1 MDKTHFTGNDI
12 KQLAAK
18 GITMAQAMAQLH
30 LLQQGAPHRPLA
42 RPCTVDD
49 GIKSLTEKE
58 INACVARYDS
68 EAHKRQITKFVPAS
82 GAATRM
88 FMDLIQLEQTDAFV
102 ETDWLVAKAER
113 GDKPSQTMLTVMQNL
128 PHFAFYEALTALS
141 SHEKIPLTRLEKRG
155 HYLRVLRYLLHP
167 VGLNYARMPKGLIL
181 FHRSPRGPRTAFEEH
196 LVEAAQYAKGKK
208 GICRLHFTVS
218 DEHLPRFEA
227 LLNHVRHRHESDL
240 EVKLNVHF
248 STQKSSTDTL
258 ATTPEGAPF
267 RNADDSLLFRPGGH
281 GALMDNLNRL
291 NGDIL
296 FIKNIDNVVPDHL
309 KPTTTRYKK
318 VLGGL
323 LMAIQAETFLWIR
336 RLTVTHPT
344 PSLVDEAYEFGTRHL
359 NLTPPAGHK
368 SAPTASRLTWILEH
382 LNRPIRVCGVVK
394 NSGEPGGGPFW
405 VEEKN
410 GGLSLQIVE
419 SVAVSPKPSQ
429 QCILNAAT
437 HFNPVDIVCGTLD
450 VNGAPFDLSKF
461 INPEAV
467 FISQK
472 SKAGQHLNA
481 LELPGLW
488 NGAMAYWN
496 TLFVEVPPETFNPVK
511 TITDLIKASHLAPT
525 PAPQPESGGPP

>member
-1 MDKTHFTGNDI
+1 MPMNQIHLTGNDI

-18 GITMAQAMAQLH
+18 GITEAQARGQFH
-30 LLQQGAPHRPLA
+30 LLQQGALHRPLA
-42 RPCTVDD
+42 RPCTVGD
-49 GIKSLTEKE
+49 GIKHLSEEE
-58 INACVARYDS
+58 IDTCIARYDS
-68 EAHKRQITKFVPAS
+68 EAHNRQITKFVPAS

-88 FMDLIQLEQTDAFV
+88 FIDLIQLEQTDAFV
-102 ETDWLVAKAER
+102 ETDWLKTKAAR
-113 GDKPSQTMLTVMQNL
+113 GDKPSKTMLSVMQNL
-128 PHFAFYEALTALS
+128 PHFAFYEALTTLS
-141 SHEKIPLTRLEKRG
+141 SHEKIPMSRLEKRG
-155 HYLRVLRYLLHP
+155 HYLRLLRYLLHP

-208 GICRLHFTVS
+208 GVCRLHFTVS
-218 DEHLPRFEA
+218 AEHLPRFES
-227 LLNHVRHRHESDL
+227 LLNHVRQRHESELD
-240 EVKLNVHF
+240 VKLNIHF

-258 ATTPEGAPF
+258 STNPDGTPF
-267 RNADDSLLFRPGGH
+267 RNADGSLLFRPGGH

-291 NGDIL
+291 NGDIF

-309 KPTTTRYKK
+309 KPPTTRYKK
-318 VLGGL
+318 ALAGL
-323 LMAIQAETFLWIR
+323 LMVIQADTFLWIR
-336 RLTVTHPT
+336 RLSVAHPT
-344 PSLVDEAYEFGTRHL
+344 PALVDEACEFGTQHL

-368 SAPTASRLTWILEH
+368 SAPTASRLTWIRAH

-405 VEEKN
+405 VEEKD

-419 SVAVSPKPSQ
+419 SVAVSPEPSQ
-429 QCILNAAT
+429 QVILNAAT

-450 VNGAPFDLSKF
+450 VNGDPFDLSEF

-467 FISQK
+467 FISKK
-472 SKAGQHLNA
+472 SKGGKHLNA

-496 TLFVEVPPETFNPVK
+496 TIFVEVPRETFNPVK
-511 TITDLIKASHLAPT
+511 TITDLIKESHLAPT
-525 PAPQPESGGPP
+525 PDP